1 MQYSEQA
8 SLFFFPLT
16 RHQQTFG
23 RVRAYPMP
31 HRLTLESV
39 YVYCFP
45 LLKNCI
51 YYLSIEPLYFLKDY
65 QSTALFFKKYVDP
78 IIDKVSKH

>member
-1 MQYSEQA
+1 MLIILL
-8 SLFFFPLT
+8 SLI
-16 RHQQTFG
+16 RYQQRFG

-31 HRLTLESV
+31 HRLTLESI

-45 LLKNCI
+45 LLKNCL

-65 QSTALFFKKYVDP
+65 QSTALFFKKYVDS